1 MAVSEE
7 NSDVVSC
14 RGDVGGDSHR
24 RRRNIDDD
32 AGDGGKS
39 AKQGGRLG
47 AVVVK
52 SVEGSIYHI
61 KT

>member
-1 MAVSEE
+1 MW
-7 NSDVVSC
+7 C

-32 AGDGGKS
+32 AGNGGKS

-52 SVEGSIYHI
+52 SVEGSLKPRINLY
-61 KT
+61 KVDTR